1 MAIEEGGRPLTGPLS
16 GPWVLLDH
24 PPRASLPA
32 ALDDSPS
39 PKCHCLSAAVATPW
53 IQKETNKGQRQGADG
68 LGFTMRRGEIN
79 LPVDG
84 GPKASLGLPP
94 TPGGAG
100 IGGDSDGCFQQ
111 LEALGLVPLPHDL
124 CPALVSCELALRQ

>member
-24 PPRASLPA
+24 FPRPSLPA

-53 IQKETNKGQRQGADG
+53 IQKETNKGADG
-68 LGFTMRRGEIN
+68 LGFTVGRGEIN

-84 GPKASLGLPP
+84 GPRLH
-94 TPGGAG
+94 GA
-100 IGGDSDGCFQQ
+100 CLQPQ
-111 LEALGLVPLPHDL
+111 AEQ
-124 CPALVSCELALRQ
+124 E